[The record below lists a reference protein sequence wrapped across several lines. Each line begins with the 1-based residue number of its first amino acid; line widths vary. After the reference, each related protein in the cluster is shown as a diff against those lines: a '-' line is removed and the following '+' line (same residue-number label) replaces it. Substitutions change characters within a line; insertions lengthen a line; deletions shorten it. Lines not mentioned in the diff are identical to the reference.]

1 MRGVISSYLLIA
13 SISASACFAEFQI
26 NTRTSS
32 NQANPAIAMD
42 PIGNFV
48 IVWSSYNQDGN
59 SNGIFGQRFDPN
71 CTPIGD
77 EFQINTTTS
86 GNQTEPSVAMNAVGN
101 FVVAWHGPPSE
112 FEKDE
117 DIFSQRFDPNGQ
129 PLGDETLVNTFTQGK
144 QRFPTVAMNTDG
156 AFAVVWESE
165 KPEVETTVVSCQ
177 LFDANGLAVGEEFD
191 VNAPADCRYPDV
203 AMDPNGNFAIVWMQD
218 NSSNSI
224 IGRLYDANGT
234 AKTES
239 TEPFEVSTTNFSSL
253 TRPAIAMDAN
263 GYFVVTWDGDPD
275 RASQDDIHARLFDPN
290 GTPLGDQFIV
300 NTTLTDA
307 QQYPQ
312 VAMNNKGEFVIV
324 WETEIEAHTT
334 ERDIFGQ
341 RFDSLGQPVSD
352 EFLINT
358 YVEGDQKSPD
368 VALSDNGV
376 FITVWQSNGQDD
388 SDWDIF
394 GEINSIADSIEVPS
408 YNVVEAQEH
417 NQ

>member
-1 MRGVISSYLLIA
+1 MRGILLSYLFIA
-13 SISASACFAEFQI
+13 LISAPVCFAEFQI
-26 NTRTSS
+26 NTRTSN
-32 NQANPAIAMD
+32 NQRAAAIAMD
-42 PIGNFV
+42 ADGNFV
-48 IVWSSYNQDGN
+48 VVWSSYFTGDR
-59 SNGIFGQRFDPN
+59 SNEILGQRFDPN
-71 CTPIGD
+71 CIPIGD

-86 GNQTEPSVAMNAVGN
+86 ENQTESSVAMNAAGN
-101 FVVAWHGPPSE
+101 FVVAWQSGDAG
-112 FEKDE
+112 FE
-117 DIFSQRFDPNGQ
+117 DIFAQRYDPNGQ

-165 KPEVETTVVSCQ
+165 NLDTETIVVSCQ
-177 LFDANGLAVGEEFD
+177 LFDVNGLAVGEEFD
-191 VNAPADCRYPDV
+191 VNIPADCRYPDV

-218 NSSNSI
+218 KSSNSI

-234 AKTES
+234 AKTE
-239 TEPFEVSTTNFSSL
+239 PFEVSTINFSSV

-263 GYFVVTWDGDPD
+263 GYFVVTWDGDPN
-275 RASQDDIHARLFDPN
+275 RAGQDDIHARLFDPN

-324 WETEIEAHTT
+324 WETEIEAHTN

-341 RFDSLGQPVSD
+341 LFDSSGQPIGD
-352 EFLINT
+352 EFQVNT
-358 YVEGDQKSPD
+358 FIEGDQRYSD
-368 VALSDNGV
+368 VVLGDNGV
-376 FITVWQSNGQDD
+376 FITVWQSNGQDG

-394 GEINSIADSIEVPS
+394 GEINSIADSIEVLS
-408 YNVVEAQEH
+408 YNVVEAQEY

>member
-1 MRGVISSYLLIA
+1 MRGILLSYLFIA
-13 SISASACFAEFQI
+13 LISAPVCFAEFQI
-26 NTRTSS
+26 NTRTSN
-32 NQANPAIAMD
+32 NQRAAAIAMD
-42 PIGNFV
+42 ADGNFV
-48 IVWSSYNQDGN
+48 VVWSSYFTGDR
-59 SNGIFGQRFDPN
+59 SNEILGQRFDPN
-71 CTPIGD
+71 CIPIGD

-86 GNQTEPSVAMNAVGN
+86 ENQTESSVAMNAAGN
-101 FVVAWHGPPSE
+101 FVVAWQSGDAG
-112 FEKDE
+112 FE
-117 DIFSQRFDPNGQ
+117 DIFAQRYDPNGQ

-165 KPEVETTVVSCQ
+165 NLDTETIVVSCQ
-177 LFDANGLAVGEEFD
+177 LFDVNGLAVGEEFD
-191 VNAPADCRYPDV
+191 VNIPADCRYPDV

-218 NSSNSI
+218 KSSNSI

-234 AKTES
+234 AKTE
-239 TEPFEVSTTNFSSL
+239 PFEVCTINFSSV

-263 GYFVVTWDGDPD
+263 GYFVVAWDGDPN
-275 RASQDDIHARLFDPN
+275 RASLDDIHARLFDPN

-324 WETEIEAHTT
+324 WETEIEAHTN

-341 RFDSLGQPVSD
+341 LFDSSGQPIGD
-352 EFLINT
+352 EFQVNT
-358 YVEGDQKSPD
+358 FIEGDQRYSD
-368 VALSDNGV
+368 VVLGDNGV
-376 FITVWQSNGQDD
+376 FITVWQSNGQDG

-394 GEINSIADSIEVPS
+394 GEINSIADSIEVLS
-408 YNVVEAQEH
+408 YNVVEAQEY

>member
-13 SISASACFAEFQI
+13 SISASTCFAEFQI

-42 PIGNFV
+42 ADGNFM
-48 IVWSSYNQDGN
+48 IVWSSYFTGDR
-59 SNGIFGQRFDPN
+59 SNEIFGQRFDPN
-71 CTPIGD
+71 STHIGD

-86 GNQTEPSVAMNAVGN
+86 GNQKEPSVAMNATGD
-101 FVVAWHGPPSE
+101 FVVVWQGPRSE
-112 FEKDE
+112 FENDE
-117 DIFSQRFDPNGQ
+117 DIFTQRFDPNGQ
-129 PLGDETLVNTFTQGK
+129 PLGDELLINTYTQGK
-144 QRFPTVAMNTDG
+144 QRYPKVAMSRDG

-165 KPEVETTVVSCQ
+165 RLEIDTTVVSCQ
-177 LFDANGLAVGEEFD
+177 LFDVNGLTIGEEFD

-218 NSSNSI
+218 KSSNSI
-224 IGRLYDANGT
+224 IGRLYDADGT
-234 AKTES
+234 PKTES
-239 TEPFEVSTTNFSSL
+239 FEVSTINFSSV

-275 RASQDDIHARLFDPN
+275 RAGLDDIHARLFDPN
-290 GTPLGDQFIV
+290 GTPFGEQFIV
-300 NTTLTDA
+300 NTTTAEA

-324 WETEIEAHTT
+324 WESEIESSTV

-341 RFDSLGQPVSD
+341 QFDSSGQPIGG

-358 YVEGDQKSPD
+358 YAEGDQKYPD
-368 VALSDNGV
+368 VVLRENGV
-376 FITVWQSNGQDD
+376 LVTIWQSKGQDGAG
-388 SDWDIF
+388 WGVF
-394 GEINSIADSIEVPS
+394 GEINSMADFIEVTS
-408 YNVVEAQEH
+408 DDVVETEEH
-417 NQ
+417 SQ